1 VENISEVNRS
11 NFIINSIIEKTK
23 ELDWKQ
29 DLKNELNKEEKI
41 EIWSLDLDSKVKK
54 VRLKELKRRGLI

>member
-1 VENISEVNRS
+1 MENISEVNRS